1 MRTYT
6 ELCQLDN
13 FKDRFNYLKLNG
25 QVGDETFGYDRY
37 INQIFYRS
45 KEWKQFRRDIII
57 RDNGCDL
64 GIDDR
69 RIGGTITVHHLN
81 PITMRDIEKRDPKL
95 FDPEN
100 VICVS
105 DITHKA
111 IHYGD
116 ESLLLSEPITRKPN
130 DTVPWK

>member
-1 MRTYT
+1 MKTYT
-6 ELCQLDN
+6 ELCQLGS
-13 FKDRFNYLKLNG
+13 FKERFDYLKLNG
-25 QVGDETFGYDRY
+25 QVGDETFGCDRY

-45 KEWKQFRRDIII
+45 KEWKRFRRDMII
-57 RDNGCDL
+57 RDEGCDL
-64 GIDDR
+64 GVGDR
-69 RIGGTITVHHLN
+69 LIGGTITVHHLN
-81 PITMRDIEKRDPKL
+81 PVTKQDILNRDPKI

>member
-13 FKDRFNYLKLNG
+13 FMDRFNYLKLNG

-37 INQIFYRS
+37 INQIFYKS
-45 KEWKQFRRDIII
+45 KEWKQVRRDIII

-69 RIGGTITVHHLN
+69 KIGGRIIIHHLN
-81 PITMRDIEKRDPKL
+81 AITMDDIRRRDPKL

-100 VICVS
+100 LICVS

-116 ESLLLSEPITRKPN
+116 EDLLLSEPITRTPN

>member
-1 MRTYT
+1 MKTYT
-6 ELCQLDN
+6 ELCQLGS
-13 FKDRFNYLKLNG
+13 FIDRFNYLKLNG
-25 QVGDETFGYDRY
+25 QVGDETFGCDRY

-45 KEWKQFRRDIII
+45 KEWRQFRRDMII
-57 RDNGCDL
+57 RDGGFDL
-64 GIDDR
+64 GVSDR
-69 RIGGTITVHHLN
+69 PIGGTVTLHHLN
-81 PITMRDIEKRDPKL
+81 PITMDDIVRRDPKL
-95 FDPEN
+95 LDPEN

-116 ESLLLSEPITRKPN
+116 ENLLLSEPITRKPN